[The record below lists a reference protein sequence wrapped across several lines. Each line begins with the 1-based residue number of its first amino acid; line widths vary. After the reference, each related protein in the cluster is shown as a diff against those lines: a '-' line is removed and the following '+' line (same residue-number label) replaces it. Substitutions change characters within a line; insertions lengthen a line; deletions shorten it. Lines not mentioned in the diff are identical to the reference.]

1 MIFSREAPATGSGF
15 ASADRLVD
23 LDAVARRYGV
33 RPSQIVG
40 LRDPFAAWDFDQ
52 AAAYAG
58 MVRENQAIQQA
69 TTTTGQPSAV
79 SAAPGATGPATIQ
92 QVRGIDQPVIAGTV
106 DVRDDPRLSAWLDE
120 ILPSVDLEDLLT
132 EAQEP
137 PQ

>member
-69 TTTTGQPSAV
+69 TTTTG
-79 SAAPGATGPATIQ
+79 PATIQ